1 MAKWIWRLLNQFWRQ
16 KLHKNFQ
23 FRNETKRNER
33 AKRLNVTA
41 KRGASTGP
49 LAADIGYS
57 YHCNYIETMGKA
69 FLEPQAGEQGARG
82 EGGAGWQA

>member
-1 MAKWIWRLLNQFWRQ
+1 MDLATVKPVLAPKAPQ
-16 KLHKNFQ
+16 KLSIS
-23 FRNETKRNER
+23 KRNER

-49 LAADIGYS
+49 LAADIGFS

-69 FLEPQAGEQGARG
+69 LLKPQAGDQGARG